1 MQSIFKALVLFI
13 NVLLEHLST
22 MLVLVFLSTSIS
34 SWFSKLQVPFSRN
47 SNPKCVDSCFS
58 PKLPSKLV
66 TFVYPAIKCFQS
78 LSFFPHVAIEIC
90 LCPSVPQK
98 GSLYSSFPSS
108 GLKSGSSFHFR
119 KQASSHSVYPCFPQ
133 GTAYGEL
140 PSALSSPLHP
150 IYFSIYLSTYLFLF
164 HLSVCL
170 SSVCIYHL
178 IYLPIISIIILSG
191 FLLFHCV
198 NCTIICLTDLID
210 DLEYC

>member
-150 IYFSIYLSTYLFLF
+150 LFF
-164 HLSVCL
+164 ISCPL
-170 SSVCIYHL
+170 SSLYSFSFEG
-178 IYLPIISIIILSG
+178 YWYSS
-191 FLLFHCV
+191 
-198 NCTIICLTDLID
+198 
-210 DLEYC
+210 